1 MKERLKHSLAA
12 IQLLLL
18 ASCSDFD
25 GIRSP
30 SRRIDVDEKSGSHV
44 RFEGRWKATSQS
56 GLAVIPKI
64 NTTSG
69 SCAKET
75 MSCTETIALLFSTAD
90 KTPDGIS
97 RLFLQNNYYR
107 VIGPRK
113 QFTQRRK
120 RPWQTL
126 SFASHWSIVPLRE
139 AHGRRKLG
147 VQRRQTRIS
156 LGNGFLS
163 ELLKTGVA

>member
-12 IQLLLL
+12 IQLLLV

-30 SRRIDVDEKSGSHV
+30 SKRIDVDEKSGSHV

-56 GLAVIPKI
+56 GFAVIPKI

-90 KTPDGIS
+90 KTPDGVN

-107 VIGPRK
+107 VIE
-113 QFTQRRK
+113 
-120 RPWQTL
+120 
-126 SFASHWSIVPLRE
+126 WSSKTIHAKEE
-139 AHGRRKLG
+139 APVADIEL
-147 VQRRQTRIS
+147 RIS
-156 LGNGFLS
+156 LVDRSAERTSRETKARGS
-163 ELLKTGVA
+163 ETANPNISRQWILE